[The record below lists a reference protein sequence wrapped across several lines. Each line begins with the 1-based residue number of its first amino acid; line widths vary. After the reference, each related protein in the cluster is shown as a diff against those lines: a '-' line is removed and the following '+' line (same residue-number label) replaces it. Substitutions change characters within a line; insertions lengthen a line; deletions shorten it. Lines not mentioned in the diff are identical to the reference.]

1 MGTQDRQQEDA
12 LRSAICTNPEAFDF
26 FRLLALLEAREGV
39 PLGTNTSARRERFR
53 IFQEISMNFPPSA
66 VASANFQNES
76 DRIAVVIRC
85 LGLFGPAGA
94 LPGVW
99 SEDIARR
106 VRSKRDKTLY
116 QFINLFQHRFFTLFY
131 KAWALNRRCVDV
143 TWGEHGRHRSHQGAL
158 VALHG
163 DRAPKRGR
171 IEPNARLYHAAT
183 FGGYTAN
190 RDSLRAFL
198 EDYFEVPVRLH
209 EFIGN
214 WLEIP
219 MHERASLGQRSYSTT
234 LGLNCVVGER
244 IWNAHLKFGI
254 HLGPLGN
261 KDFLRFLPNHESFHK
276 LQDAIRS
283 YVGDFLEC
291 TLGTTLRAEEVPEIA
306 LGQESFLGWNTWLGK
321 RRSSSDADDYSVNLN
336 AYTFED
342 YGRN

>member
-1 MGTQDRQQEDA
+1 MVAQDRQQEDA
-12 LRSAICTNPEAFDF
+12 LRSAICTNPETFDF
-26 FRLLALLEAREGV
+26 FRLLALLEAREGS
-39 PLGTNTSARRERFR
+39 PLGSNTSARRERFR
-53 IFQEISMNFPPSA
+53 IYQEISLNFPPSA
-66 VASANFQNES
+66 VASANYQTES

-94 LPGVW
+94 LPAVW
-99 SEDIARR
+99 SEHVARR

-131 KAWALNRRCVDV
+131 KAWALNRRCIDA
-143 TWGEHGRHRSHQGAL
+143 TWGEQGRHRFHQGAL

-163 DRAPKRGR
+163 DSIPKPGR
-171 IEPNARLYHAAT
+171 IEPNARLYHAGT

-198 EDYFEVPVRLH
+198 EDYFEVPVHLH

-219 MHERASLGQRSYSTT
+219 PQERASLGSRAYSTT

-244 IWNAHLKFGI
+244 IWNAHLKFRI
-254 HLGPLGN
+254 HIGPVGHD
-261 KDFLRFLPNHESFHK
+261 DFLRFLPNHESFHK
-276 LQDAIRS
+276 LRDAICS
-283 YVGDFLEC
+283 YVGEHYDCALSM
-291 TLGTTLRAEEVPEIA
+291 TLLAEEVPQIA
-306 LGQESFLGWNTWLGK
+306 LGRKSYLGWNTWLGK
-321 RRSSSDADDYSVNLN
+321 RRSPCNADDYSVHLN